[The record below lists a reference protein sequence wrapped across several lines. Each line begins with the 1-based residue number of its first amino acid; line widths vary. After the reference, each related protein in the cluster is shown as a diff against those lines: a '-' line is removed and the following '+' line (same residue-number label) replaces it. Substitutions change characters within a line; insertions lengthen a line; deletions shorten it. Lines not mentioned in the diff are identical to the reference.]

1 MGQRN
6 IIEVAAM
13 RQILWVVWA
22 DREDVIFDWIVSVY
36 KYAER

>member
-1 MGQRN
+1 MRQRN

-13 RQILWVVWA
+13 RQTLWVVLA
-22 DREDVIFDWIVSVY
+22 DGKDVIFDRIVSVY

>member
-1 MGQRN
+1 MRQRN

-13 RQILWVVWA
+13 IQKLWAVWA
-22 DREDVIFDWIVSVY
+22 DGDDVIFDRIVSVY